1 MNIGVD
7 AYYLYA
13 ERIDGL
19 GMFLLR
25 LLREL
30 SAIDHGNHYYLYTP
44 DVTHAE
50 YADVILRNRRFRVRR
65 IPGVF
70 RNRRRLWLQSPSL
83 RKAVMRDRIDMFFA
97 GAEYFP
103 LFLPRSIFV
112 ATVVHDVAFK
122 AMPEAVS
129 LANGVFYNHLFP
141 FFIQRSDQFFTV
153 SNHSKKEMVAYLNTG
168 RKKIHVIY
176 NGIDLKKYSRIKG
189 KNKKNYLL
197 FVGTLQPRKNIVN
210 LVKAYSYI
218 SDKID
223 ETLIIVGARGWRN
236 TPLREVIQELRDPV
250 KRRINFKGYIAEEEL
265 VRLYREAK
273 LFVLPS
279 LHEGFCLPILEA
291 MAAGTAVLTARRTAI
306 PEIFGEAV
314 LYADPFSPD
323 DIANK
328 IYDLVTNDKL
338 RTRLEK
344 KGLALSKKYDVRTQA
359 AHYLD
364 AFRTIAAKLE
374 KG

>member
-7 AYYLYA
+7 AYYLSA

-30 SAIDHGNHYYLYTP
+30 SGMDHGNYYYLYTP

-50 YADVILRNRRFRVRR
+50 YADHILRNRRFRVRR
-65 IPGVF
+65 VTGVF

-112 ATVVHDVAFK
+112 ATVVHDVAYK
-122 AMPEAVS
+122 AMPEAIS
-129 LANGVFYNHLFP
+129 FANGIFYNHLFP
-141 FFIQRSDQFFTV
+141 LFIKRTDQFFTV
-153 SNHSKKEMVAYLNTG
+153 SNHSKREMVSYLNTG
-168 RKKIHVIY
+168 QKKIHVIY
-176 NGIDLKKYSRIKG
+176 NGIDLKKYSRVKSR
-189 KNKKNYLL
+189 NKKNYLL

-218 SDKID
+218 SDRID
-223 ETLIIVGARGWRN
+223 ETLIIVGARGWKD

-250 KRRINFKGYIAEEEL
+250 KRRIIFKGYVAEDEL
-265 VRLYREAK
+265 LRLYREAK

-279 LHEGFCLPILEA
+279 LHEGFCLPILES

-306 PEIFGEAV
+306 PEVFGDAV
-314 LYADPFSPD
+314 RYADPFSPD

-328 IYDLVTNDKL
+328 IYELVTNDKL
-338 RTRLEK
+338 RVRLEK
-344 KGLALSKKYDVRTQA
+344 KGLALSKNYDVKSQA
-359 AHYLD
+359 ASYLD
-364 AFRTIAAKLE
+364 AFRAIAAKLE

>member
-44 DVTHAE
+44 DVTHAG

-210 LVKAYSYI
+210 LIKAYSYI

>member
-44 DVTHAE
+44 DVTHAG